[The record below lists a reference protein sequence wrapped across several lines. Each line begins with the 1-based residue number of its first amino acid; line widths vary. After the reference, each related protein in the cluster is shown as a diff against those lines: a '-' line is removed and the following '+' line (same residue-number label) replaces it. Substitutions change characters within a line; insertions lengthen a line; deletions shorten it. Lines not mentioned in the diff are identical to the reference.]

1 MESVRGSAGGGRV
14 SDGAAVDV
22 RGLIGGAR
30 VWVSPDV
37 RRVQWRD
44 GGRDRSEHVDGPEAA
59 AALLVRLGF
68 EAIRRAGPG

>member
-1 MESVRGSAGGGRV
+1 M

-22 RGLIGGAR
+22 RDLIGGAR
-30 VWVSPDV
+30 VWLSPDV
-37 RRVQWRD
+37 RRVRWSE

-68 EAIRRAGPG
+68 EAIRRADPG